1 MGTDKRI
8 QEKVKEYQTSAKEV
22 LEMFISERG
31 STSTNYL

>member
-8 QEKVKEYQTSAKEV
+8 QEKVIQYQNPAKEV